1 MIETK
6 LLLLALI
13 IVTCSL
19 IGFFLAK
26 QYKDRLKELK
36 DIRLAMNILETK
48 MKLTKEPIAHIFE
61 EISYKLETENTA
73 NLFLKASDHMEYTT
87 ASNAWEEAL
96 QTVKT
101 SLNKEDLDMLRTFG
115 KMIGKTD
122 LEGQI
127 KEIELTNI
135 LLEQQAED
143 ARIKKQKNGRMYQ
156 SLGVISGLALCI
168 ILI

>member
-6 LLLLALI
+6 LFLLALI
-13 IVTCSL
+13 IATTSL

-36 DIRLAMNILETK
+36 DVRLAMNMLETK

-61 EISYKLETENTA
+61 EISHKLETQKIST
-73 NLFLKASDHMEYTT
+73 LFSKAADHMEYTT

-96 QTVKT
+96 RIVKT
-101 SLNKEDLDMLRTFG
+101 NLTKEDLDMLRTFG

-135 LLEQQAED
+135 LLDQQAED
-143 ARIKKQKNGRMYQ
+143 ARIKKQKNGKMYQ